1 MLRHLRVTVEGH
13 AYDVTVE
20 DLTDTGNQL
29 YPDHR
34 SMTPTNATAPVTAPV
49 AAPASPPVG
58 APNAV
63 GAAAPAPS
71 GANAGPA
78 GEPGATAVLAPMSG
92 VVVEINVAVGDA
104 VDSGQVVAVMEAMKL
119 KSPIVVGTAGTVAT
133 IDATVGDP
141 VEAGAA
147 ILTLS

>member
-20 DLTDTGNQL
+20 DLTDTGNHL

-49 AAPASPPVG
+49 AAPPDALGGSSPSTGP
-58 APNAV
+58 
-63 GAAAPAPS
+63 AAPAPT
-71 GANAGPA
+71 GANAGDD
-78 GEPGATAVLAPMSG
+78 GATAVLAPMSG
-92 VVVEINVAVGDA
+92 VVVEIGVSVGDI
-104 VDSGQVVAVMEAMKL
+104 VSPGQIVAVMEAMKL
-119 KSPIVVGTAGTVAT
+119 KSPIVVGAAGTVAT
-133 IDATVGDP
+133 IDAAVGDA
-141 VEAGAA
+141 VESGAP

>member
-34 SMTPTNATAPVTAPV
+34 SMTPTNATAPVMAP
-49 AAPASPPVG
+49 AAPAATPVG
-58 APNAV
+58 GV
-63 GAAAPAPS
+63 STSAAAPAAS
-71 GANAGPA
+71 GTNAGPG

-92 VVVEINVAVGDA
+92 VVVEINVGVGDS
-104 VDSGQVVAVMEAMKL
+104 VQSGQVVAVMEAMKL
-119 KSPIVVGTAGTVAT
+119 KSPIVVGTTGTVAT
-133 IDATVGDP
+133 IDAAVGDA
-141 VEAGAA
+141 VESGAS